1 MGKHN
6 TNQMQAE
13 LNRENRTY
21 ASRRTDDVIDGP
33 QTQDGEDTQDIIASF
48 KVEDTGLN
56 QWMYFYRRDGQP
68 VQLSFENH
76 SLMRSGGWAWA
87 GKRGG
92 YYRRNDGSYSLDA
105 LNKTCEYFVT
115 ESAIIAES
123 ETASQDTRPSSDYTS
138 AVRLERAG
146 AVIVTLDHIPD
157 DDMRSQLRAAGFVQ
171 HDTRVWAHYPE
182 APGARKVQKPTKDS
196 MDMDCLPTFGQVAK
210 VNPKAPEPASVLEL
224 KIQDPRSET
233 TKEESR
239 MKAAESMTI
248 PMFADETASQDDRPA
263 DDIFGSDC
271 EETDHEGRKCGEAS
285 WARCQECH
293 RNLCARHTHKS
304 AGRTLCDDCDHFL
317 HWKSSETEKE
327 NNNPV
332 IRDTK
337 RQAAERKE
345 RQDAATA
352 ERQRAEAI
360 RAAMK
365 EPTASQDE
373 RPADDYTATI
383 YLGKYGFAVEF
394 DHCANSAMITAMT
407 DAKLIQHST
416 RHFKFDENNPTA
428 RQDEYVMVEK
438 LFDSMFGWTH
448 NEMSRHSTKGEAI
461 AAGNEL
467 MARFD
472 QKNSG
477 ESIRFVVEFK
487 GRQVY
492 KSGIHKGQASEENSA
507 GQKSEPGPQWVIEAS
522 PAVCIVGPDSPTAH
536 TYAAATV
543 SAQTIKTDHMVAIIK
558 EADQDFEWYPTTPA
572 MIAAVAEAMYFKT
585 DSILD
590 IGAGDGRVLQALA
603 KTAPHAK
610 LYSIEK
616 SEILAQAQP
625 DDIIP
630 VGTDLFEQNLAW
642 LPVGTIFCNP
652 PYSEFEDWTVKIIS
666 EGHAQRAYI
675 IIPQRWKESKLIADA
690 LKSRG
695 ATARVIRSDNF
706 HKAERQA
713 RAVVDIVELSYPKKL
728 NHYSDE
734 VKDPFD
740 QWFDANIDTF
750 DHAEEIAEEER
761 ETTAGLARRFANS
774 SIDEMVAAYREEY
787 ILMEN
792 NYRAIFKLDY
802 ALLKELGI
810 DKNHVRDGLKKKMSG
825 LKVKYWGLLFNRLDA
840 ITSRLSTAS
849 RKVLIDKLTANTSV
863 EFTAGNAY
871 QVVLWAVKNARQFF
885 DSQLIDLF
893 HALSSFENALS
904 YKSNEKTWNK
914 DGWRYIHS
922 HGDEHLRPTRYA
934 LDYRI
939 VVSKW
944 SAINTEE
951 WRDWDYPGGLYN
963 SCHELIAD
971 TIAVLGNLGFST
983 GSLKSID
990 RKWESGQWQ
999 DWTNG
1004 KGDILFQVKAHKN
1017 GNLHYRFMPEAIKAL
1032 NIEAGRLLKWVR
1044 SAQEVVSE
1052 MGYSQEEAD
1061 QYFNSNAY
1069 MLNNPVKLLGLGRVD
1084 GEPVEVPAPSPF
1096 DDTQDNSAAQN
1107 SGERPSEA
1115 VERAF
1120 FEAETLDE
1128 ALDTGYLEHI
1138 YDDIDLL
1145 GLVKPEIRRSSMPL
1159 VESKNAGAMS
1169 PNHPAFLEFF
1179 EPVERKAG
1187 SGEIERD
1194 CVRCNKRPANK
1205 PTRSN
1210 PLGWCDHC
1218 NAPKGNG
1225 DGKVGDY
1232 LTRYEEADNLERVRV
1247 HRLSHCDVCNEP
1259 VSEDRVQA
1267 RPGKGEK
1274 WRTAICEAC
1283 ELKALGIVS
1292 ESSGSGPVA

>member
-13 LNRENRTY
+13 LSKENRTY
-21 ASRRTDDVIDGP
+21 ASWRTSDVIDGP
-33 QTQDGEDTQDIIASF
+33 QTQDDDPQDIIASF

-56 QWMYFYRRDGQP
+56 QWMYFYRHDGQP
-68 VQLSFENH
+68 IQLSEENH
-76 SLMRSGGWAWA
+76 SIMRNGGWAWA

-92 YYRRNDGSYSLDA
+92 YYRRNDGAYTLDA

-115 ESAIIAES
+115 ESAIIADS
-123 ETASQDTRPSSDYTS
+123 ETESQGVRPSSDYTS
-138 AVRLERAG
+138 IVRLERAG

-157 DDMRSQLRAAGFVQ
+157 DDMRDQLRTAGFVQ
-171 HDTRVWAHYPE
+171 HDTRVWAHYPA
-182 APGARKVQKPTKDS
+182 APGARKVEKPVQKPTKDS
-196 MDMDCLPTFGQVAK
+196 MGMDCLPEFGKVAK
-210 VNPKAPEPASVLEL
+210 VNPKAAEPASILEL

-233 TKEESR
+233 AKEESR
-239 MKAAESMTI
+239 MKAAESMTV
-248 PMFADETASQDDRPA
+248 PMFADETASQD
-263 DDIFGSDC
+263 
-271 EETDHEGRKCGEAS
+271 
-285 WARCQECH
+285 
-293 RNLCARHTHKS
+293 N
-304 AGRTLCDDCDHFL
+304 
-317 HWKSSETEKE
+317 
-327 NNNPV
+327 
-332 IRDTK
+332 
-337 RQAAERKE
+337 
-345 RQDAATA
+345 
-352 ERQRAEAI
+352 
-360 RAAMK
+360 
-365 EPTASQDE
+365 
-373 RPADDYTATI
+373 
-383 YLGKYGFAVEF
+383 
-394 DHCANSAMITAMT
+394 NSAA
-407 DAKLIQHST
+407 
-416 RHFKFDENNPTA
+416 
-428 RQDEYVMVEK
+428 
-438 LFDSMFGWTH
+438 
-448 NEMSRHSTKGEAI
+448 
-461 AAGNEL
+461 
-467 MARFD
+467 
-472 QKNSG
+472 
-477 ESIRFVVEFK
+477 
-487 GRQVY
+487 
-492 KSGIHKGQASEENSA
+492 
-507 GQKSEPGPQWVIEAS
+507 QKSESAPEYVIEAS
-522 PAVCIVGPDSPTAH
+522 PAVCIVGPEVIISACEPAPAAPARPRYLTCAETAKLVRQALNDAYGKRVKFSVRSDTYSGGASIDVRWTDGPTTKAVDSVVGKFAGSSFDPMIDLRSYHHSDLNGEMVSFGADHVFTQREYSDNAVQTVIDEIWGKWDIEGEKPGPNTYNQCYTIVKSALDRPVYELINRALSEKNFLQDDPPPTAGGGEVVIVAPVH
-536 TYAAATV
+536 ETSRTETV
-543 SAQTIKTDHMVAIIK
+543 RTVAK
-558 EADQDFEWYPTTPA
+558 LTEADQDFEWYPTTPA
-572 MIAAVAEAMYFKT
+572 MIAVVAEAMYFKT

-642 LPVGTIFCNP
+642 LQVGTIFCNP
-652 PYSEFEDWTVKIIS
+652 PYSEYEEWTVKIIS

-695 ATARVIRSDNF
+695 AAAKVIKSDNF
-706 HKAERQA
+706 YKAERQA
-713 RAVVDIVELSYPKKL
+713 RAVVDIVEISYPKKM
-728 NHYSDE
+728 NGVYSDE

-761 ETTAGLARRFANS
+761 ETAAGLARRFAHA

-787 ILMEN
+787 SLMET

-810 DKNHVRDGLKKKMSG
+810 DKNHVRGGLKKKMSG

-849 RKVLIDKLTANTSV
+849 RKTLIDKLTANTSV

-871 QVVLWAVKNARQFF
+871 QVVLWAIKNARQFF

-893 HALSSFENALS
+893 HALSSFENAMS

-944 SAINTEE
+944 NAISTEE
-951 WRDWDYPGGLYN
+951 WRQWDYPGGLYN

-990 RKWESGQWQ
+990 RKWSAGEWQ

-1052 MGYSQEEAD
+1052 MGYTQEEAE

-1069 MLNNPVKLLGLGRVD
+1069 MLTNPVKLLGLGSED
-1084 GEPVEVPAPSPF
+1084 GEPVEVPDPAPF
-1096 DDTQDNSAAQN
+1096 EMAQDPQDGQGENSAAQN
-1107 SGERPSEA
+1107 SEKPAEA
-1115 VERAF
+1115 IQDAF
-1120 FEAETLDE
+1120 FSAETLEE
-1128 ALDTGYLEHI
+1128 ALDTGYLEHV
-1138 YDDIDLL
+1138 YDGADDDIDLL
-1145 GLVKPEIRRSSMPL
+1145 GLVKPEIRRSEA
-1159 VESKNAGAMS
+1159 V
-1169 PNHPAFLEFF
+1169 
-1179 EPVERKAG
+1179 PVERKDAMKG
-1187 SGEIERD
+1187 DPNHPEFVKFFGPAPERKASAVFERD

-1247 HRLSHCDVCNEP
+1247 FRLTHCGVCNGE
-1259 VSEDRVQA
+1259 VSEDRIQPK
-1267 RPGKGEK
+1267 PGKGEK
-1274 WRTAICEAC
+1274 WRTAICETC
-1283 ELKALGIVS
+1283 EREALGVKS
-1292 ESSGSGPVA
+1292 ESSGSGPVNE